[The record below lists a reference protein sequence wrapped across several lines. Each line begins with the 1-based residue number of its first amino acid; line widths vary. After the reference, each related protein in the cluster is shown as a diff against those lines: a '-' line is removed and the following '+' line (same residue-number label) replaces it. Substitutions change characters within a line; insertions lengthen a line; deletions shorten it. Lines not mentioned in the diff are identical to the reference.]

1 MIDPRPCHGCGR
13 DVERASSAYEVV
25 IDAHTFEP
33 EIGVGLWPVSYAP
46 DKASERS
53 PLTKGGYRG
62 VWIAGAAE
70 TSARNSPPQTPPSQG
85 GDEFTTSSAT
95 AVCG

>member
-13 DVERASSAYEVV
+13 DVELASSAYDVA
-25 IDAHTFEP
+25 IDAHMFEP
-33 EIGVGLWPVSYAP
+33 EIGARLWPVSYIA

-62 VWIAGAAE
+62 GWIAGAAE
-70 TSARNSPPQTPPSQG
+70 ISARI
-85 GDEFTTSSAT
+85 
-95 AVCG
+95 